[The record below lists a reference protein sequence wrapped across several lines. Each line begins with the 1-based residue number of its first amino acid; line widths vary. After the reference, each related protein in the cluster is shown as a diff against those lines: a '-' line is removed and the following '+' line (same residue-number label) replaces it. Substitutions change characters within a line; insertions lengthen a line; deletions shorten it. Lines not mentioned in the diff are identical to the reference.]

1 MLVLFLSAA
10 GTAMFLTVGAP
21 AAWLLDWGGDD
32 VVLSPSLATWVWER
46 READVLASLI
56 NWDLIRFSSITY
68 PVLAK

>member
-1 MLVLFLSAA
+1 
-10 GTAMFLTVGAP
+10 MFLTVGAP

-56 NWDLIRFSSITY
+56 DWDLGGGELFIS
-68 PVLAK
+68 AA

>member
-1 MLVLFLSAA
+1 
-10 GTAMFLTVGAP
+10 MFLTVGAP
-21 AAWLLDWGGDD
+21 AGWLLDWGGDD

-56 NWDLIRFSSITY
+56 DWDLIRFSSITY